1 MTMEILTAIL
11 VIITGIYAFL
21 TYKMS
26 RISERTA
33 QIMNEQTEAMS
44 RPYII
49 IQPMVRPHSQ
59 FLYLKIYNSGK
70 TPALNVELELDK
82 DFYQFD
88 EPTKNL
94 KETSIFTS
102 TIDSLAPNQELF
114 FALGQGW
121 VIFGESKNPLPQQFT
136 ITATY
141 SYMNKEVVEKNNI
154 DLSPFMQSEGEKNPI
169 VEELERIRKIQ
180 EKLIKVSNK
189 SI

>member
-59 FLYLKIYNSGK
+59 FLYGF
-70 TPALNVELELDK
+70 VE
-82 DFYQFD
+82 
-88 EPTKNL
+88 
-94 KETSIFTS
+94 
-102 TIDSLAPNQELF
+102 
-114 FALGQGW
+114 
-121 VIFGESKNPLPQQFT
+121 
-136 ITATY
+136 
-141 SYMNKEVVEKNNI
+141 
-154 DLSPFMQSEGEKNPI
+154 
-169 VEELERIRKIQ
+169 
-180 EKLIKVSNK
+180 
-189 SI
+189 